1 MKSTGQKSLLLNM
14 AGKIRTL
21 IESEEYRIA
30 FQKIGDAKRLDDAL
44 IGLTEAIAINP
55 ADWEIVPGF
64 KTIRLARSA
73 SIKGVPRLRIWFS
86 VQSPDEIL
94 LRFIEVAKD

>member
-1 MKSTGQKSLLLNM
+1 M

-21 IESEEYRIA
+21 IESKEYAVA
-30 FQKIGDAKRLDDAL
+30 FNKIGDAKRLDDAL

-73 SIKGVPRLRIWFS
+73 AIKGMPRLKIWFS
-86 VQSPDEIL
+86 VLNPDEIL
-94 LRFIEVAKD
+94 LRYIEISKEK